1 MYTMNSKTPLR
12 LSRLAFSMVE
22 LLVVICLIAML
33 AVASLPALTSL
44 NRSGLV
50 TQTATSVAS
59 QLEQAREYAVA
70 QNTYVWVGFYQDTT
84 NLKMSMVIAASNDGT
99 DLTEST
105 PDLGLIPNA
114 SVSLIHRVE
123 TFKQVELKEAGDT
136 SLRSLFDQPPNPASN
151 MENALC
157 SNGMAFSVK
166 IPGSTSTS
174 PVRFTRMLQFTPN
187 GGVRNQTGRAINLV
201 EFGLQSKVAAQ
212 DKSSRNVVVVRINGF
227 TGMTQVYRP

>member
-1 MYTMNSKTPLR
+1 MNSKISRQPSLR
-12 LSRLAFSMVE
+12 AFSLVE
-22 LLVVICLIAML
+22 LLVVVSLVAML
-33 AVASLPALTSL
+33 AVASLPALTAL

-70 QNTYVWVGFYQDTT
+70 QNTYVWVGFYPDTA
-84 NLKMSMVIAASNDGT
+84 NQKMSMVIAASNDGT
-99 DLTEST
+99 DLTESAS
-105 PDLGLIPNA
+105 DLGLIPNA

-136 SLRSLFDQPPNPASN
+136 SLRSLFDQPPNPASSQD
-151 MENALC
+151 NALC
-157 SNGMAFSVK
+157 SNGMTFSVK
-166 IPGSTSTS
+166 IPGSTSSS
-174 PVRFTRMLQFTPN
+174 PIRFTRMLQFTPN

-212 DKSSRNVVVVRINGF
+212 DKSSRNVVVLRVNGF
-227 TGMTQVYRP
+227 TGLTQVHRP